1 MVAVCDNR
9 SDIANVQC
17 ALCGTVYSIFYNR
30 KDMLDWLS
38 GQNYI
43 QDAMPYLTPS
53 ERELLIS
60 RTCGDC
66 FDKMFPPDLDIT
78 E

>member
-1 MVAVCDNR
+1 MVAACDNR

-17 ALCGTVYSIFYNR
+17 ALCGTVYSIIYNR
-30 KDMLDWLS
+30 KDMVDWMA
-38 GQNYI
+38 GVKYI
-43 QDAMPYLTPS
+43 QDALPYLTPA

-60 RTCGDC
+60 QTCGDC
-66 FDKMFPPDLDIT
+66 FDKMFPPDLDID

>member
-17 ALCGTVYSIFYNR
+17 AVCGTVYSIIYNR
-30 KDMLDWLS
+30 EDMIYWLS
-38 GQNYI
+38 GKSFI
-43 QDAMPYLTPS
+43 QDALPYLAMD

-60 RTCGDC
+60 RTCGNC
-66 FDKMFPPDLDIT
+66 FDKMFPPDLDID